1 VLYDGVVLPD
11 GEAAIATLARD
22 ARALEFVREQ
32 YRHGKPILALGHGEQ
47 LLRAAGV
54 PFKLPDGSADPG
66 LVLSDGKD
74 LRAALAAFEAA
85 LARHRVYARETDPPR
100 V

>member
-1 VLYDGVVLPD
+1 
-11 GEAAIATLARD
+11 
-22 ARALEFVREQ
+22 
-32 YRHGKPILALGHGEQ
+32 

-54 PFKLPDGSADPG
+54 PLRLPDGSADPG

-74 LRAALAAFEAA
+74 LRTAITAFEAA